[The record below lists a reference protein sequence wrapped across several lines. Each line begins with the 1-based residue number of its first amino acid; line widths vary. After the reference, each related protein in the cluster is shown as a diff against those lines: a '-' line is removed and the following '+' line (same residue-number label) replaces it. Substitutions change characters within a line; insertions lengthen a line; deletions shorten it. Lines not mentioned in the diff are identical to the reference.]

1 MLTIYVLKVFNTLCN
16 TASPTAPQNPLCRK
30 VRGSNPG
37 QLSIGYYI
45 YFRNLPKTIVLRSM
59 FDNQI
64 ATYFLLLRALL
75 YLGTC
80 IYKRGMLSSTVYAI
94 LSPDELLL

>member
-1 MLTIYVLKVFNTLCN
+1 MQHCFISRPSESNVSEGAGIEPRTVVNRLLDIFPKFTKNNSAEKYV
-16 TASPTAPQNPLCRK
+16 
-30 VRGSNPG
+30 
-37 QLSIGYYI
+37 Y
-45 YFRNLPKTIVLRSM
+45 
-59 FDNQI
+59 QI
-64 ATYFLLLRALL
+64 ATYFLLLGSLL